1 MKFLTLAF
9 LMIMVALASAG
20 CSNPSGFQTT
30 FTSNSFNVAGGQSA
44 YESGIINIDFVGQR
58 ASSVFEI
65 DIAGGQKGS
74 GFTWNFGA
82 NQTSYYLSPEGQCYE
97 ASSSAQIPSGFPKVL
112 KDIGSLT
119 LGKFPV
125 EMLEVESDTPSLNQT
140 VVFDLTN
147 CVMVSTYLIN
157 ADESNPGYGTINF
170 FNVGVPSDSDFQL
183 PQVCIDV
190 VGSSRPR
197 IGFNHK
203 RRNVEALTPISK
215 TLQYTLN
222 TFKIQN

>member
-20 CSNPSGFQTT
+20 CANPSGFQTT

-44 YESGIINIDFVGQR
+44 YESGIVNIDFVGQR

-65 DIAGGQKGS
+65 DISGGEKGS
-74 GFTWNFGA
+74 GLTWNFGA
-82 NQTSYYLSPEGQCYE
+82 NPRRECYE

-119 LGKFPV
+119 FGKFPV
-125 EMLEVESDTPSLNQT
+125 EMLEVESDTPALNQS

-147 CVMVSTYLIN
+147 CVMVSSYLIN

-183 PQVCIDV
+183 PQVCIDA
-190 VGSSRPR
+190 VGSSRPK

-203 RRNVEALTPISK
+203 HRIIEAVTPISK

-222 TFKIQN
+222 TFKIKN